1 MRRARLDPPG
11 IPLHLTHR
19 GVNRADVF
27 FDEADR
33 HEYLLAL
40 AHGLEAGEAHV
51 HGYVLMRNHVHLLA
65 TPVVAGGLSRLMQ
78 AVGRRY
84 VRRVNQRLGRT
95 GSLWEGRFK
104 SFPVDSDR
112 YLVNCLAYI
121 ELNPVRAGL
130 VARAGDFAWS
140 SVHHHLGLRREPWL
154 QPHPVYLGL
163 GSDPAARA
171 AAWRACLDASL
182 RPDELEAI
190 RQHSRAE
197 RPWGDE
203 PFRQSIERLTG
214 QPTAIRRPGRPP
226 TRA

>member
-1 MRRARLDPPG
+1 MRRARLD
-11 IPLHLTHR
+11 T
-19 GVNRADVF
+19 
-27 FDEADR
+27 ADR

-40 AHGLEAGEAHV
+40 SHGLEAGEASL

-65 TPVVAGGLSRLMQ
+65 TPRVAGGVSRLMQ

-84 VRRVNQRLGRT
+84 VRRVNLRLGRT

-130 VARAGDFAWS
+130 VARAADFAWS
-140 SVHHHLGLRREPWL
+140 SVHRHLGLRCEPWL

-163 GSDPAARA
+163 GSDEASRA
-171 AAWRACLDASL
+171 AAWQACLDASL
-182 RPDELEAI
+182 HPDELDAI
-190 RQHSRAE
+190 RRHSRAE
-197 RPWGDE
+197 RAWGDE
-203 PFRQSIERLTG
+203 SFKQAIERLTG
-214 QPTAIRRPGRPP
+214 QPTAMRRPGRPP
-226 TRA
+226 TTD

>member
-1 MRRARLDPPG
+1 MRRARLDSPG
-11 IPLHLTHR
+11 VALHVTHR

-27 FDEADR
+27 FDAADR

-40 AHGLEAGEAHV
+40 SHGLAAGEAQL

-65 TPVVAGGLSRLMQ
+65 TSVVGGGVSRLMQ

-84 VRRVNQRLGRT
+84 VRRVNLRLGRT

-112 YLVNCLAYI
+112 YLINCLAYI

-130 VARAGDFAWS
+130 VARATDFGWS
-140 SVHHHLGLRREPWL
+140 SVHQHLGLRREPWL
-154 QPHPVYLGL
+154 QPHPVYLWL
-163 GSDPAARA
+163 GSDEAARA

-182 RPDELEAI
+182 HPDEVDTI
-190 RQHSRAE
+190 RQHSRSE
-197 RPWGDE
+197 RAWGDDS
-203 PFRQSIERLTG
+203 FKKTIEKLTG
-214 QPTAIRRPGRPP
+214 QPTAIRGPGRPR
-226 TRA
+226 TRD